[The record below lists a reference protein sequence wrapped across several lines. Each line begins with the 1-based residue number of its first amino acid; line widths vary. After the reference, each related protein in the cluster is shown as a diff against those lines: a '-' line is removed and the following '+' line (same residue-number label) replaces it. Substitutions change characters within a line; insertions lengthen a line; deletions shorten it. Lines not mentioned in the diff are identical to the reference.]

1 MKLENNLDYV
11 NDLLI
16 TKRII
21 EKYKNRP
28 SIKALQDT
36 FPVKKESKIEEAKVQ
51 QVNKILRDT
60 NSGKITR
67 PDKIPLKIV
76 KMIANIIDLRIRNR
90 KQCVKINNI
99 CSHFLKLL
107 SGVRRLRSLAVEIF
121 KTLN

>member
-16 TKRII
+16 KKRII
-21 EKYKNRP
+21 EKYKNHP

-51 QVNKILRDT
+51 QVNKILRNT

>member
-21 EKYKNRP
+21 EKYKNHP

-36 FPVKKESKIEEAKVQ
+36 FSVKKESNIEEAKVQ
-51 QVNKILRDT
+51 QVNKILRNT

>member
-21 EKYKNRP
+21 EKYKNHP

-76 KMIANIIDLRIRNR
+76 KMTANIIDLRIRNR

>member
-21 EKYKNRP
+21 EKYKNHP

-76 KMIANIIDLRIRNR
+76 KMIANTIDLRIRNR

>member
-21 EKYKNRP
+21 EKYKNHP

-90 KQCVKINNI
+90 KQCVKIDNI

>member
-21 EKYKNRP
+21 EKYKNHP

-51 QVNKILRDT
+51 QVNKILRNT

-90 KQCVKINNI
+90 KQCVKISNI

>member
-21 EKYKNRP
+21 EKYKNHP

-51 QVNKILRDT
+51 QVNKILRNT

>member
-21 EKYKNRP
+21 EKYKNHP

-51 QVNKILRDT
+51 QVNKILRNT

-76 KMIANIIDLRIRNR
+76 KMIANTIDLRIRNR

>member
-21 EKYKNRP
+21 EKYKNHP

-90 KQCVKINNI
+90 KQCVKINNT

>member
-21 EKYKNRP
+21 EKYKNHP

-67 PDKIPLKIV
+67 PGKIPLKIV

>member
-21 EKYKNRP
+21 EKYKNHP

-121 KTLN
+121 KILN

>member
-21 EKYKNRP
+21 EKYKNHP

>member
-21 EKYKNRP
+21 EKYKNHP

-76 KMIANIIDLRIRNR
+76 KIIANIIDLRIRNR